1 MYESARTARIESI
14 LKQKTMELQD
24 TLFQQNLRQVVLNQ
38 IAADHSISEEVIDA
52 MKKIPRHYFV
62 GEYQQEDAY
71 EDKPLQIASGQTIS
85 QITTVAIQT
94 ELLKAK
100 KGDRILEIGTG
111 TGYQTAILHQLGC
124 KVYSIERLKELY
136 LLARKNLA
144 KLGLETEI
152 TLIHGD
158 GFEGSAQFAPFDG
171 IVVTCATPEIPERLQ
186 KQLAVGGRMVVPVG
200 DKVQEMKVVEKSGDN
215 EYNIINAGFFNF
227 VPMIRGVVD

>member
-186 KQLAVGGRMVVPVG
+186 EQLAVGGRMVVPVG

-215 EYNIINAGFFNF
+215 EYNIINSGFFNF

>member
-1 MYESARTARIESI
+1 
-14 LKQKTMELQD
+14 MELQD

-144 KLGLETEI
+144 KLVLETEI

-171 IVVTCATPEIPERLQ
+171 IVVTCATPDIPERLQ
-186 KQLAVGGRMVVPVG
+186 EQLAVGGRMVVPVG